1 MVSFAF
7 VDKERKDVLIYEW
20 WNRDAPHHGWSRSG
34 QLRNGR
40 GESPQ
45 TSSCTRQDP
54 YNRCNYLSRGE
65 HILLC
70 FICTS
75 SELTCLQYRKY
86 IEKDQALVRR
96 FQEVQVDEPD
106 VASAISILRGVREK
120 YEIHHGVSISDAAL
134 VQAATLAH
142 RYLTSRKLPDS
153 AIDLIDEA
161 CAAVRVARDSQPE
174 VIDKLER
181 ARTQLEIEI
190 HALEKESE
198 RGKGKDE
205 VIKERLET
213 AKTSLR
219 GIDDELAPL
228 KAEYAALKGRTDEIN
243 TVRERIDELKMK
255 AERAERDYDLAAAA
269 DIRYGA
275 IPSLQDRLAQLEQN
289 KRTEDASRGRSVL
302 GEEEVTPDSISEI
315 VARVTGIPASSLK
328 QSEKERLLKMERVIG
343 KEVIGQPEA
352 IKAIANAVRLSR
364 SGLSNPNK
372 PTGSFLFCGPS
383 GTGKTQTVKVS
394 LPSSLRYYQRIC

>member
-1 MVSFAF
+1 
-7 VDKERKDVLIYEW
+7 
-20 WNRDAPHHGWSRSG
+20 
-34 QLRNGR
+34 
-40 GESPQ
+40 
-45 TSSCTRQDP
+45 
-54 YNRCNYLSRGE
+54 
-65 HILLC
+65 
-70 FICTS
+70 
-75 SELTCLQYRKY
+75 
-86 IEKDQALVRR
+86 
-96 FQEVQVDEPD
+96 
-106 VASAISILRGVREK
+106 
-120 YEIHHGVSISDAAL
+120 
-134 VQAATLAH
+134 
-142 RYLTSRKLPDS
+142 
-153 AIDLIDEA
+153 
-161 CAAVRVARDSQPE
+161 
-174 VIDKLER
+174 
-181 ARTQLEIEI
+181 
-190 HALEKESE
+190 LEKESE

-255 AERAERDYDLAAAA
+255 AERAERDYDLASAA

-328 QSEKERLLKMERVIG
+328 QSEKERLLKMEKVIG

-394 LPSSLRYYQRIC
+394 PPFTKTVFKKTDC